1 MRKDS
6 TPGTKCTVRGQ
17 VYVQTGSFFHTK
29 PNGWEVRVL
38 ELDTAC
44 PHCGDSFQVTASRR
58 QIRTRQMVRRCP
70 TCREVH
76 FGPVPTPPKPHLPT
90 HLAAIM
96 ARANLCG
103 RYVPVSAVTAAATP
117 AERKLFG
124 GIGRRSAR
132 IRGSFARRH
141 HETESG
147 TISVHYRRR
156 RPLRVKLSPA
166 PGAAPVAATPA
177 VPSQQV
183 VAPTPPMGTY
193 QAALGMLS

>member
-6 TPGTKCTVRGQ
+6 IPGTKCTVRGQ
-17 VYVQTGSFFHTK
+17 VYVQTGSFLHTK
-29 PNGWEVRVL
+29 RNGWEVRVL

-44 PHCGDSFQVTASRR
+44 PHCGNSFQVTASRR

-76 FGPVPTPPKPHLPT
+76 FGPVPMSPKPPKPHLPT
-90 HLAAIM
+90 LLAAIM
-96 ARANLCG
+96 LRANLCG
-103 RYVPVSAVTAAATP
+103 RYVPVSAVTVAATH

-132 IRGSFARRH
+132 IRASFERRSYQ
-141 HETESG
+141 TKFG
-147 TISVHYRRR
+147 TIGIEYPRRR
-156 RPLRVKLSPA
+156 QLRVKLL
-166 PGAAPVAATPA
+166 PGAAPAATPA

-183 VAPTPPMGTY
+183 VAPTPPMDTY